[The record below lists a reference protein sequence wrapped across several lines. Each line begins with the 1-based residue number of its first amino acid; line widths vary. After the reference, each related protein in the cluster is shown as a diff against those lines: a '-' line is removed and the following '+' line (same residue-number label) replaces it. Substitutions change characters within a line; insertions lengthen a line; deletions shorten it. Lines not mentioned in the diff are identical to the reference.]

1 VVFGLSANPLHS
13 VLANLGT
20 APDCLVAETRRL
32 FQSQTLTSTE
42 AIYDFTQNRADRVG
56 NLIPGCRRAGGS
68 APASAFAQSAKFLF
82 DGT

>member
-56 NLIPGCRRAGGS
+56 NLIHSRSCARGG
-68 APASAFAQSAKFLF
+68 ASASTVSNSAEFLF
-82 DGT
+82 DGA